1 MVFDTTV
8 VVSALLFT
16 SGRLAWLR
24 AHWRAGD
31 ALPLASRATIEEL
44 TRVLRYPKFQLC
56 SDNRD
61 ELLAEYLPYCE
72 IVKVT
77 RKSKLACRD
86 KNDQPFLDLA
96 ESGKADLW
104 SPEIET
110 SWLWPGKRGFSLKPP
125 QPIVRAYLACRTT
138 PFPEDR
144 RGTVLLSFQCRKSG
158 SRCERLLRGTPVPS
172 PYLSGK
178 P

>member
-1 MVFDTTV
+1 VVFDTTV

-44 TRVLRYPKFQLC
+44 TRVLRYPKFQL
-56 SDNRD
+56 SSENRD

-77 RKSKLACRD
+77 RKSKLSCRD

-96 ESGKADLW
+96 ESGNADLLVTGDRDLLALAGRTRFF
-104 SPEIET
+104 IET
-110 SWLWPGKRGFSLKPP
+110 PAAYRARVPGLQNDTFS
-125 QPIVRAYLACRTT
+125 
-138 PFPEDR
+138 
-144 RGTVLLSFQCRKSG
+144 
-158 SRCERLLRGTPVPS
+158 
-172 PYLSGK
+172 
-178 P
+178 

>member
-1 MVFDTTV
+1 VVFDTTV

-16 SGRLAWLR
+16 SSRLAWLR
-24 AHWRAGD
+24 AHWGAGSV
-31 ALPLASRATIEEL
+31 LPLASRATVEEL
-44 TRVLRYPKFQLC
+44 TRVLRYPKFQLS

-96 ESGKADLW
+96 ESGKADLLVTGDRNLLALAGQTRFL
-104 SPEIET
+104 IET
-110 SWLWPGKRGFSLKPP
+110 PAAYRARVSGLQDDPFS
-125 QPIVRAYLACRTT
+125 
-138 PFPEDR
+138 
-144 RGTVLLSFQCRKSG
+144 
-158 SRCERLLRGTPVPS
+158 
-172 PYLSGK
+172 
-178 P
+178 

>member
-1 MVFDTTV
+1 VVFDTTV

-16 SGRLAWLR
+16 TGRLAWLR

-31 ALPLASRATIEEL
+31 ASPLASRATIEEL
-44 TRVLRYPKFQLC
+44 TRVLRYPKFQLS

-96 ESGKADLW
+96 ESGKADLLVTGDRDLLALAGRTRFF
-104 SPEIET
+104 IET
-110 SWLWPGKRGFSLKPP
+110 PAAYRSRVSGLQDDTFS
-125 QPIVRAYLACRTT
+125 
-138 PFPEDR
+138 
-144 RGTVLLSFQCRKSG
+144 
-158 SRCERLLRGTPVPS
+158 
-172 PYLSGK
+172 
-178 P
+178 

>member
-16 SGRLAWLR
+16 GGRLAWLR

-44 TRVLRYPKFQLC
+44 TRVLRYPKFQLS

-61 ELLAEYLPYCE
+61 EVLAEYLPYCE

-77 RKSKLACRD
+77 RKSKLSCRD
-86 KNDQPFLDLA
+86 KSDQLFLDLA
-96 ESGKADLW
+96 ESGKADLLVTGDRDLLALAGQTRFV
-104 SPEIET
+104 IET
-110 SWLWPGKRGFSLKPP
+110 PAAY
-125 QPIVRAYLACRTT
+125 RARVSGLRVDT
-138 PFPEDR
+138 
-144 RGTVLLSFQCRKSG
+144 LS
-158 SRCERLLRGTPVPS
+158 
-172 PYLSGK
+172 
-178 P
+178 

>member
-1 MVFDTTV
+1 VVFDTTV

-31 ALPLASRATIEEL
+31 ASTLASRATIEEL
-44 TRVLRYPKFQLC
+44 TRVLRYPKFQLS
-56 SDNRD
+56 SDDRD

-96 ESGKADLW
+96 ESGKADLLVTGDRDLLALAGQTRFLM
-104 SPEIET
+104 ET
-110 SWLWPGKRGFSLKPP
+110 PAAYHARVSGLQDGTFS
-125 QPIVRAYLACRTT
+125 
-138 PFPEDR
+138 
-144 RGTVLLSFQCRKSG
+144 
-158 SRCERLLRGTPVPS
+158 
-172 PYLSGK
+172 
-178 P
+178 

>member
-1 MVFDTTV
+1 VVFDTTV

-31 ALPLASRATIEEL
+31 ALPLASRSTIEEL
-44 TRVLRYPKFQLC
+44 TRVLRYPKFQLS
-56 SDNRD
+56 SDHRD

-77 RKSKLACRD
+77 RKSKLSCRD

-96 ESGKADLW
+96 ESGKADLLVTGDRDLLVLAGQTRFF
-104 SPEIET
+104 IET
-110 SWLWPGKRGFSLKPP
+110 PAAYRARVSSLQDDTFS
-125 QPIVRAYLACRTT
+125 
-138 PFPEDR
+138 
-144 RGTVLLSFQCRKSG
+144 
-158 SRCERLLRGTPVPS
+158 
-172 PYLSGK
+172 
-178 P
+178 